1 MYTSSCSSLVE
12 QMSLAQDICH
22 LAQLLRVS
30 ILVLIPTSR
39 AFDKTKKQDTQ
50 TLHTQDS
57 ENEVLPS
64 CLHPILNVL
73 INITSLPCISLNFDK
88 PCDWI
93 ILIWFVNFL
102 AHATFVVFVEATTAS
117 ALFSHSTCNWT
128 EMVPELFQVEREI
141 GNITFCQRKPIR

>member
-1 MYTSSCSSLVE
+1 
-12 QMSLAQDICH
+12 MSLPQDICH
-22 LAQLLRVS
+22 LAQLLTVS

-88 PCDWI
+88 PCDWM
-93 ILIWFVNFL
+93 ILIWFGNFL
-102 AHATFVVFVEATTAS
+102 AHAILAVFVEATTAS
-117 ALFSHSTCNWT
+117 TLFSHSTTYNWT
-128 EMVPELFQVEREI
+128 VMGPRAIPSGKEDWGHNDLSKK
-141 GNITFCQRKPIR
+141 THLIRQAGTQSKV